1 VADITKSTEKQSV
14 TYVANTTRADQ
25 WLQERFGTLTQ
36 RFGRHAIAFR
46 LDKADDRDR
55 ASGLEVDALALTPAL
70 SMETVSEQLLTT
82 V

>member
-1 VADITKSTEKQSV
+1 MKNTEKQTV
-14 TYVANTTRADQ
+14 TYVANTTRADESMQ
-25 WLQERFGTLTQ
+25 NRFGTLTQ

-70 SMETVSEQLLTT
+70 SIETVSEHLLTAL
-82 V
+82 